1 MRLDVIQEMN
11 SVNEIYEYILSESTK
26 LESVNKN
33 LKRNEW
39 HEYGLD
45 NFHVYLCNTYVNKN
59 EVESSLDLL
68 FISNAKAFKMIYQQ
82 EEDSENIIE
91 QSRVVI
97 YYLLRDYFEGLYDNE
112 VYRNF
117 GFRINR
123 DIEQFKKLFLK
134 ENVDMFCSHLLTKAK
149 QDERRS
155 LNNRVVK
162 AVKDTSGWKTIVEY
176 ENYNFVSYEESF
188 CEDRQNIDDYLYQ
201 KGELEEEEIIEPF
214 KSDNIYSFMSKN
226 LHLLTDKQQK
236 FIEIYSDEDT
246 NIERLFKAND
256 NNMSKELK
264 YQYKKNIIKKFEE
277 KLFMNNKNIKK
288 TKKEGYYV
296 LIKTNSSFLLSKLDN
311 CKDKKEQFEMVTK
324 LLKRNDEIGRLINEI
339 IVEEDCMKV
348 FCEYFNEGFTKEVM
362 RFLYGKK
369 FELILKRLEDKGD
382 DKDVSRENRTVKN
395 CI

>member
-1 MRLDVIQEMN
+1 MRLDVIQELK

-33 LKRNEW
+33 LKKSEW

-117 GFRINR
+117 GFRING

-134 ENVDMFCSHLLTKAK
+134 ENVDMFCSHLLIKAK

-155 LNNRVVK
+155 LNNRIVK
-162 AVKDTSGWKTIVEY
+162 AVKDTNGWKTIVEY

-188 CEDRQNIDDYLYQ
+188 CEDKQDIDSYLYE
-201 KGELEEEEIIEPF
+201 KGELKEEEIIKPF
-214 KSDNIYSFMSKN
+214 KADNIFSYMRKN
-226 LHLLTDKQQK
+226 LNLLTNKQQK
-236 FIEIYSDEDT
+236 FIKIYSDEDT

-288 TKKEGYYV
+288 TKKGYYV
-296 LIKTNSSFLLSKLDN
+296 LKMDSSSLLSKLDN
-311 CKDKKEQFEMVTK
+311 CKDKKEQFLMVSK
-324 LLKRNDEIGRLINEI
+324 LLKRNDEVGKLINEI
-339 IVEEDCMKV
+339 AIESDCMSI
-348 FCEYFNEGFTKEVM
+348 FAEYFNKGFTKEVM

-369 FELILKRLEDKGD
+369 FELILNRLKDKGD